1 MKLNQTFH
9 TKQPIM
15 ETTTFSNA
23 GSSSLKRFF
32 TTGLMLLLLTL
43 GNNLWSQVIFTRAFT
58 GTGACPTQD
67 NAALS
72 GTGWTAASV
81 TRSAAGVTCNATNNV
96 INNSFTA
103 TGATI
108 DATKY
113 VEFTFTVNSGY
124 QATLSS
130 VSFASQRSATG
141 PQNAR
146 VAHDNSGNFTTDFQ
160 NFAPPTAS
168 AGTNW
173 DFTDFTITGPATR
186 TFRIFGWNNTGG
198 TLRFD
203 DISLIGTVTS
213 TASPGISVS
222 SNNLNNVVVVNG
234 GGASSAVTFN
244 VGGTNLTGNI
254 TITPPVGIE
263 MSVVGAGGPYT
274 FSNATP
280 ISLTPSSGT
289 VASTPVWARIVSGSP
304 SGIFAN
310 NIVTSTSGAPNE
322 NTVFNGQVFT
332 PPSVVINQGYNASG
346 NNPAGT
352 EWYELLTLQ
361 NVDMRNWIFRDYSGG
376 APNTADQLLF
386 NNIAFWSNIPAGTY
400 IVIYQPGFTTPVED
414 LDPTDDGIIKVQAC
428 NATYFTQTASPC
440 VGATG
445 NSMAMNATQDA
456 LQIVNASSAV
466 IHSLEW
472 NSSATEYSGINIVRY
487 PKIFLNNST
496 LAPAGIAATASA
508 WMVSTNGVDDFYNNA
523 NVAESGLQT
532 PVNSTEGLANDATQN
547 AWVCGTVRGI
557 TEPSV
562 AASALNCTGVTSNDI
577 TFNWT
582 NGNGSRRL
590 IVQRSG
596 AGAVAPID
604 GTNYTVGGTTGAGN
618 SIIYLGTGVN
628 TLNISSLS
636 ASTSY
641 TFDVYEIN
649 GNGECINYAPA
660 ASVTQV
666 TAVGTSITLNPIA
679 GTPFCVSPTSLSA
692 SLTADFTTLGT
703 FNVGN
708 TFTVQLS
715 SAAGSFATPI
725 NIGSGSAT
733 GISANIPAG
742 TAAGAGYLIRV
753 VASNPF
759 TTSTTQAITINA
771 APVNVSGQS
780 ALSGSSAATINWTN
794 PTVGC
799 YNDIMIV
806 AKATAFTAAVPTG
819 NTLVSNSNNF
829 TDVTNDL
836 FDGGVVVYKGNTPGQ
851 VITGLT
857 NGTAYNFKIFT
868 RTGNDWSNG
877 VVVTATPVFTLN
889 VGDIQFVGMNTAA
902 PDGFSFVTWVNIPA
916 GSVIKFMDNGFLAG
930 VSATATNNCRCT
942 ENQMTWTAPVGGVAI
957 GRVVN
962 ILDADASA
970 NAVANI
976 GTCVGELNGLSN
988 SGDQIFAFTGASPAN
1003 ANPTTFSGSII
1014 AAINMHPTLNF
1025 ITTGV
1030 ASSNTSYLPT
1040 ELSAVPESNISF
1052 TGSALNATFTNS
1064 RSNQT
1069 TWAAYKP
1076 IVDANAS
1083 WTTASTATNPFSTT
1097 NFTLSSGLPDVQ
1109 LNVSA
1114 TSGTEAGSTVITLT
1128 AAVTGTTVAPQT
1140 VDIAVSGTGIT
1151 ATDYVLSNTTI
1162 TIPAGVNPTGTV
1174 TFTISNDV
1182 NAEGIETAEISI
1194 LNPSAGLELGTFILR
1209 EVAITD
1215 NDVPNL
1221 VITEIMYDGPGLDNE
1236 WIEFHNAGTTPVTIN
1251 NLFQLTSTNNPWTYT
1266 FTGTTVMPAG
1276 AYFTVQ
1282 VGTNGS
1288 FPFTPTFVGFSTGT
1302 DRLQN
1307 TSSTITLKFNSLNV
1321 DVVTYGN
1328 GAPWPGV
1335 LANGG
1340 GSSVSLN
1347 QVSAD
1352 NALGANWGACY
1363 IGGTPNAANINC
1375 SSTIFYTVTS
1385 GNITDQIWSTLPT
1398 GPAIYANFSSGTD
1411 LVVQNGHT
1419 VLMNNSSAVPVRNLT
1434 INGGFGKVWRN
1445 SAISTNMAYFSL
1457 HGNLVNNGIIGN
1469 GNTFDAIGLNI
1480 EGTSCT
1486 ISGSGTFNLG
1496 RLRKNENVNASS
1508 TVTINTNT
1516 AFNLR
1521 FPGTSIYNNFT
1532 GATTFNVIIP
1542 AGKFVNVFGDGST
1555 NGDVSIDGVDGLGI
1569 AERGGLIT
1577 VNGTL
1582 RVLGKI
1588 YALTNN
1594 TSALNGILIGS
1605 TGSVNTRDLDLRI
1618 DGAADIG
1625 FSMNVNAGGKLTVN
1639 GTMRNLAGVF
1649 NTNGGLILTSGAS
1662 LLHGVGTPGLG
1673 ADPGADVTGNVT
1685 VKRIGTTAVGSY
1697 NFWSSPV
1704 SGTNLTSIGN
1714 GGLYQGSALSTY
1726 AYDPNS
1732 ANGFTVQGYRAGWMS
1747 QTLSNGMT
1755 PAAGYITT
1763 AAGTATFVGPVN
1775 NGNISLPLV
1784 QGAFT
1789 RFNLVGNPYPCAISA
1804 GSFLAANTTQ
1814 IAGAVYFW
1822 DDDESIGS
1830 GYSDADYIVTN
1841 ALGTSGTGG
1850 NGNATNFLGNIASGQ
1865 GFFVEALPA
1874 GTQVNFTNTMRNN
1887 DNAFFFDANSV
1898 QKMWV
1903 KVSNNEGL
1911 QNETLIAFLDEATD
1925 NPDHQFDAH
1934 KLPGNEFIS
1943 IYSTNE
1949 TENFAIQAWKNIT
1962 NERVIGLGVDAT
1974 VTGMHAIGIP
1984 RIENIDAT
1992 TLVYLEDTET
2002 GAYHNLRNGDYQ
2014 FQVNEAVSGT
2024 GRFFLHFIKAV
2035 EVGATAETCNSNDGS
2050 IQLTSAPNIW
2060 SYSLVNANNETIS
2073 EGAIETETSINNLDA
2088 GNYTLRFHA
2097 YDGYTTVQNV
2107 EVVAGAP
2114 VQVEVLAITNTTVGE
2129 VASFTANSVNATE
2142 ITWNFG
2148 DGSAE
2153 LTGNVVSHT
2162 YDMPGV
2168 YTVTASATN
2177 GACAAVNQQ
2186 TIAIT
2191 ANTTSI
2197 NQVISETVNIY
2208 PNPAN
2213 NFFTITLNKEVKA
2226 VVEITDLAGKLIRT
2240 ENINGQMPNVI
2251 STSEL
2256 SNGIYLLNISSNNT
2270 TETIKLSV
2278 NH

>member
-1 MKLNQTFH
+1 
-9 TKQPIM
+9 M

-23 GSSSLKRFF
+23 GSSSLRRFF
-32 TTGLMLLLLTL
+32 TTGLLLLLLTL

-72 GTGWTAASV
+72 GTGWSAPSV
-81 TRSAAGVTCNATNNV
+81 TRSATGVTCNSTANV
-96 INNSFTA
+96 MNNSFTA
-103 TGATI
+103 TGASI
-108 DATKY
+108 DVTKY
-113 VEFTFTVNSGY
+113 VEFTFTVNSGF

-130 VSFASQRSATG
+130 ASFSSQRSTTG

-146 VAHDNSGNFTTDFQ
+146 IAHDNSGNFTTDFQ

-168 AGTNW
+168 AGNNW
-173 DFTDFTITGPATR
+173 DFTDFTVTGPATT

-203 DISLIGTVTS
+203 NLSLVGTVIS
-213 TASPGISVS
+213 TTSPGISVS

-234 GGASSAVTFN
+234 GGASPATTFN
-244 VGGTNLTGNI
+244 VGGTNLTNDLI
-254 TITPPVGIE
+254 VTPPVGIE

-274 FSNATP
+274 FNNSTP
-280 ISLTPSSGT
+280 ITFTPSSGT
-289 VASTPVWARIVSGSP
+289 VAATPVWARIASGSP
-304 SGIFAN
+304 VGIYGS
-310 NIVTSTSGAPNE
+310 NIVTSSAGAPLE
-322 NTVFNGQVFT
+322 NTTFNGQVFSNPT
-332 PPSVVINQGYNASG
+332 VVINQAYNASG

-352 EWYELLTLQ
+352 EWYELLTIQ
-361 NVDMRNWIFRDYSGG
+361 TVDMRNWVFRDYSGG
-376 APNTADQLLF
+376 SPNTADQLTF
-386 NNIAFWSNIPAGTY
+386 NNIPFWSSIPAGTY
-400 IVIYQPGFTTPVED
+400 VVIYQPGFTTPVED
-414 LDPTDDGIIKVQAC
+414 LDASDDGIIKIQAC
-428 NATYFTQTASPC
+428 NTTYFTQTAPICAGS
-440 VGATG
+440 GG

-456 LQIVNASSAV
+456 LQILNASSTV
-466 IHSLEW
+466 IHSMEW
-472 NSSATEYSGINIVRY
+472 NSSATEYSGLNIVRH
-487 PKIFLNNST
+487 PKVFLNNST
-496 LAPAGIAATASA
+496 LAPAGISATASS
-508 WMVSTNGVDDFYNNA
+508 WMQNTNGIDDFYNNT
-523 NVAESGLQT
+523 NVVESGLQT
-532 PVNSTEGLANDATQN
+532 ALNSTEGTANDATQRT
-547 AWVCGTVRGI
+547 WVCGTVRGI

-582 NGNGSRRL
+582 NGDGARRL

-596 AGAVAPID
+596 AAAIAPVD

-628 TLNISSLS
+628 TINISSLS
-636 ASTSY
+636 PSTSY

-649 GNGECINYAPA
+649 GNGECINYAAA
-660 ASVTQV
+660 ASVTQS
-666 TAVGTSITLNPIA
+666 TAAGTGIILDPIV

-692 SLTADFTTLGT
+692 SLTADFTTTGT

-715 SAAGSFATPI
+715 SAAGSFASPI
-725 NIGSGSAT
+725 NVGSGSAT
-733 GISANIPAG
+733 GIVCNIPAG
-742 TAAGAGYLIRV
+742 TTAGAGYLVRV
-753 VASNPF
+753 VSSDPVTN
-759 TTSTTQAITINA
+759 STTQAVTINA

-780 ALSGSSAATINWTN
+780 ALAGTSAATVNWTN
-794 PTVGC
+794 PTAGC
-799 YNDIMIV
+799 FDDIMVV

-819 NTLVSNSNNF
+819 NTLNSNSNSF

-836 FDGGVVVYKGNTPGQ
+836 FDGGVVVYKGTSPGQ
-851 VITGLT
+851 VITGLN

-877 VVVTATPVFTLN
+877 VVVSATPIFTLSP
-889 VGDIQFVGMNTAA
+889 GDIQFIGANTAA
-902 PDGFSFVTWVNIPA
+902 PDGFSFVTWVAIPA
-916 GSVIKFMDNGFLAG
+916 GTQIKFMDNGFLAG
-930 VSATATNNCRCT
+930 VSANATNNCRCS
-942 ENQMTWTAPVGGVAI
+942 ENVMTWTAPAGGIAI
-957 GRVVN
+957 GQVVN
-962 ILDADASA
+962 ILDADATA
-970 NAVANI
+970 NAVTNI
-976 GTCVGELNGLSN
+976 GTCTGELNGLSN
-988 SGDQIFAFTGASPAN
+988 SGDQIFAFTGPTPAN
-1003 ANPTTFSGSII
+1003 ANPTTFAGTLI
-1014 AAINMHPTLNF
+1014 AGINVHPSLTFLS
-1025 ITTGV
+1025 TGV

-1040 ELSAVPESNISF
+1040 ELAAVPESNIAF
-1052 TGSALNATFTNS
+1052 TGSALNVTYTGS

-1069 TWAAYKP
+1069 TFAAYKP
-1076 IVDANAS
+1076 IVDANVS
-1083 WTTASTATNPFSTT
+1083 WTTSSTATNPFSTT
-1097 NFTLSSGLPDVQ
+1097 NFTLSAGLPDVQ

-1114 TSGTEAGSTVITLT
+1114 TSGTEAAGTVITLT
-1128 AAVTGTTVAPQT
+1128 ATVTGTTLASET
-1140 VDIAVSGTGIT
+1140 VDVTVAGTGIT
-1151 ATDYVLSNTTI
+1151 GTDYTLSNTTI

-1174 TFTISNDV
+1174 TFTILNDLD
-1182 NAEGIETAEISI
+1182 AEGIETAEVTIS
-1194 LNPSAGLELGTFILR
+1194 NPSAGIELGTFVTRDIS
-1209 EVAITD
+1209 ITD

-1236 WIEFHNAGTTPVTIN
+1236 WIEFHNAGTSAVTIN
-1251 NLFQLTSTNNPWTYT
+1251 NLFQLSSSNNPWTYN
-1266 FTGTTVMPAG
+1266 FTGSTVMAPG

-1288 FPFTPTFVGFSTGT
+1288 FPFSPTFVAFATGT

-1307 TSSTITLKFNSLNV
+1307 TSSTITLRFNGLTV
-1321 DVVTYGN
+1321 DAVTYGN
-1328 GAPWPGV
+1328 GAPWPGA

-1347 QVSAD
+1347 QPSLD

-1419 VLMNNSSAVPVRNLT
+1419 VLMNNASAVPVRNLT
-1434 INGGFGKVWRN
+1434 INGGNGKVWRN
-1445 SAISTNMAYFSL
+1445 STVSTNMTYFSL

-1480 EGTSCT
+1480 EGTNCT
-1486 ISGSGTFNLG
+1486 ISGGGIFNLG
-1496 RLRKNENVNASS
+1496 RLRKNENINATS
-1508 TVTINTNT
+1508 TVTINTGT

-1555 NGDVSIDGVDGLGI
+1555 NGDISIDGVDGLGI
-1569 AERGGLIT
+1569 GERAGLIT

-1594 TSALNGILIGS
+1594 ATALNGILIGS

-1625 FSMNVNAGGKLTVN
+1625 FSMNVNAGGRLTVN

-1685 VKRIGTTAVGSY
+1685 VKRVGTTTIGSY

-1714 GGLYQGSALSTY
+1714 GGLYQGSASSTY

-1732 ANGFTVQGYRAGWMS
+1732 ANGFTVEGYRAGWMS

-1775 NGNISLPLV
+1775 NGNINLPLV

-1789 RFNLVGNPYPCAISA
+1789 RFNLVGNPYPCAIST
-1804 GSFLAANTTQ
+1804 GNFLTANASQ

-1822 DDDESIGS
+1822 DDDESIGA

-1874 GTQVNFTNTMRNN
+1874 GTQVNFTNAMRNN
-1887 DNAFFFDANSV
+1887 DNAFFFDANSI
-1898 QKMWV
+1898 QRMWV

-1992 TLVYLEDTET
+1992 TLIYLEDTET

-2035 EVGATAETCNSNDGS
+2035 EVAATAETCNSNDGS
-2050 IQLTSAPNIW
+2050 IQLTATPNIW

-2073 EGAIETETSINNLDA
+2073 EGAIETETTINSLDA

-2097 YDGYTTVQNV
+2097 FDGYTTVQNV

-2148 DGSAE
+2148 DGSADV
-2153 LTGNVVSHT
+2153 TGNVVSHT
-2162 YDMPGV
+2162 YDMPGL

-2213 NFFTITLNKEVKA
+2213 NFFTITLNKEAKA

-2256 SNGIYLLNISSNNT
+2256 SNGIYLLNISSNDK